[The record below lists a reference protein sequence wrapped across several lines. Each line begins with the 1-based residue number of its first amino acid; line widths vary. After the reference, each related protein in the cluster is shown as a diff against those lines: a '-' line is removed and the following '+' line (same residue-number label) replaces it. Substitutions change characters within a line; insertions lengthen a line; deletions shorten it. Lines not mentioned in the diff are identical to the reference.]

1 MGAVR
6 ALTRPDPPST
16 PNPDD
21 PRWRRAAPTPEQLRS
36 DLLIAAVLFIG
47 AVLDLALWQ
56 VVGLYDDPASGPV
69 AVACLVATVL
79 PLAFRRRWPSAVAV
93 IVGMMFVI
101 TVSLQVSE
109 TLFINIAL
117 FMALYTVGAWE
128 SRRTVAF
135 WVRAAVV
142 TGMAVWLLVTIFQSV
157 TDPDAIPGLSRAGAF
172 SPMAAYLMSQVLTN
186 MLYFSGAWYF
196 GDHAWNAARDR
207 ARTRWRGRQL
217 VTERR
222 MVEEQAV
229 SLERLRL
236 ARELHDAVAHH
247 VSLMGVQAAA
257 ARVQLALDADGAT
270 RSLEQVEDSARA
282 AIVELQG
289 VLGTLREAGV
299 AERPAPAVGSM
310 TVEQLPTLVAQST
323 EAGVT
328 ATFQVIGDPQ
338 PLPPLLSL
346 NLYRIAQ
353 EALTNTRKHAGEGA
367 RADVR
372 LRYDDDAVELEV
384 TDDGGGMSRRA
395 RLGGAGLGQVGMR
408 ERAAADGGTLVAGP
422 RGRGGYLVRARVPL
436 AAMRERDDR

>member
-1 MGAVR
+1 M
-6 ALTRPDPPST
+6 T
-16 PNPDD
+16 PVAPCC
-21 PRWRRAAPTPEQLRS
+21 PTPEQLRS

>member
-1 MGAVR
+1 MR

-16 PNPDD
+16 PDPDD
-21 PRWRRAAPTPEQLRS
+21 PRWCRAAPTREQLRS

-47 AVLDLALWQ
+47 SVLDLALWQ

-79 PLAFRRRWPSAVAV
+79 PLAVRRRWPSAVAV
-93 IVGMMFVI
+93 IVGIMFVI
-101 TVSLQVSE
+101 TVTLQVSE

-135 WVRAAVV
+135 WVRAVVV

-186 MLYFSGAWYF
+186 VLYFAGAWYF
-196 GDHAWNAARDR
+196 GDHAWNAARER
-207 ARTRWRGRQL
+207 ARTRWRGEQL

-222 MVEEQAV
+222 VVEEQAV

-257 ARVQLALDADGAT
+257 ARVQLAADADGAA

-282 AIVELQG
+282 AIAELQG

-299 AERPAPAVGSM
+299 AERPGPAVGSM

-372 LRYDDDAVELEV
+372 LRYTDDAVELEV

-395 RLGGAGLGQVGMR
+395 RLGGAGLGQIGMR

>member
-1 MGAVR
+1 MR